1 MQAGNR
7 SRCMTFVTMGRARPW
22 LIVALACLS
31 ALGCAETGAI
41 GNGAPTTTAA
51 TIAVP
56 TPAPLPPP
64 PKPTLRQARP
74 APKVAAKTTPS
85 VAEHATNGAAEQS
98 EPAPSDTSQTADA
111 PAVETPEQRLALR
124 SPGVLPP
131 IRLIGLDRNA
141 TTALLGAPAAQ
152 RQVAVARVWD
162 YRAPDCRLA
171 VYFYLDTGRNDFY
184 ALHYEIDGPEAGPDG
199 EQHCLQRIRDA
210 RGN

>member
-1 MQAGNR
+1 MAALVTLIGLSGCSESGDKAG
-7 SRCMTFVTMGRARPW
+7 STVPPAPVTE
-22 LIVALACLS
+22 V
-31 ALGCAETGAI
+31 
-41 GNGAPTTTAA
+41 
-51 TIAVP
+51 AVP

-64 PKPTLRQARP
+64 PKPPIRSTRP
-74 APKVAAKTTPS
+74 AAKPAAKAAPNG
-85 VAEHATNGAAEQS
+85 EQATNGTAEKADTTTPFATESARASEPPSS
-98 EPAPSDTSQTADA
+98 EPAADHSA
-111 PAVETPEQRLALR
+111 EQQLALR
-124 SPGVLPP
+124 SPDARQP

-141 TTALLGAPAAQ
+141 TTAVLGAPAEE

-162 YRAPDCRLA
+162 YRGPDCRLA